1 MRVGEVNFGDDDDLV
16 AAIKAAEEGEA
27 GGEGEDRAGACD
39 PPPKLSKAQVQ
50 AEVLRCFED
59 LQEIAVGDMLEGLDT
74 QLEDRYQE
82 LGTFYQNYKESDVS
96 EILKALE
103 DDNFLMYRDGVI
115 FSAGS
120 TD

>member
-1 MRVGEVNFGDDDDLV
+1 MNFGDDDDLV
-16 AAIKAAEEGEA
+16 AIKAAGEGEA
-27 GGEGEDRAGACD
+27 GGVGEDLGACD

>member
-16 AAIKAAEEGEA
+16 AIKAAGEGEA
-27 GGEGEDRAGACD
+27 GGVGEDLGACD

>member
-1 MRVGEVNFGDDDDLV
+1 MRVGEVNFGDDDDLEV
-16 AAIKAAEEGEA
+16 AIKAAGEGEA